1 MDTTSPA
8 SASAP
13 SPAPLETPRAPAP
26 ARRRPSRP
34 RAPRLRR
41 ALPAP
46 RLRRILPA
54 TCTAVL
60 AYATLLL
67 YGVSATDLTLFTA
80 YLILGLTLPGTLI
93 IRATYPGERTL
104 TEEIALGTALGY
116 ALEIFTYI
124 PARATGL
131 PLLVLTWPIAT
142 YTLFLTVPRLRK
154 HWNSR
159 PHTPTP
165 TWWSWTLALTCAYL
179 ILLSIARFFRGHTL
193 TWPTLATASVDM
205 PFHLAL
211 IGELKH
217 HLPPTVPMVDGE
229 PLLYH
234 WFVYTHY
241 AAASWITGIEPLVLL
256 FRLSM
261 LPMMAALTILLAMIA
276 HRLTRSRPAALLAI
290 TGSISVGAASLYLG
304 SSELFTW
311 GGIPDASWTSPTQA
325 FGALLFAPVVLL
337 LVDLLDHG
345 HRGAGRWPLLA
356 ILLLAIMGAKAVYL
370 PLLAVGLLAVVAVE
384 VIRRRRAP
392 WPALTALG
400 MTVACFLIA
409 QVTLFGQT
417 RQGLIVAPLSFAR
430 TAWGELTGLGDQVNP
445 PLVSVLAVASL
456 YLLCWAVAWCG
467 ILGLLCR
474 PRLLLRPAVVLLL
487 GMGAA
492 GMGAALLLGHP
503 GRSQLFFLWGAYPY
517 LVIVA
522 VYGILVLLRRA
533 RVSRG
538 EAMCAAGAGA
548 VAAYAIPVLCG
559 VKIPLGPGERDAVLH
574 RPYIVLAVAV
584 VLVSAVLVVRCGGL
598 RGWVLVTVMLAAI
611 GLPAYGHARVLSV
624 MDRLIGKSSPAVRPV
639 ASPVPLGALEAGRW
653 LRAHSDPGDLVAT
666 DAHCRWGYEDPCD
679 SRQSWVAA
687 LSERRVLVEGWTY
700 TAANMSHWRPGFPP
714 EHLPFWDGERLAL
727 NDAAFR
733 TPSEA
738 TIGRLRE
745 RYGVRWLFAD
755 ERRTGRTSRI
765 GDFAELRFRSG
776 DCAVYRIPEHEV
788 SSGAAGDPPGDD
800 ASARSSQAARTPSP
814 SGRLT

>member
-290 TGSISVGAASLYLG
+290 AGTVFMTAPNLYLG
-304 SSELFTW
+304 VNIGMFTW
-311 GGIPDASWTSPTQA
+311 RGFQSWTGPTQT

-337 LVDLLDHG
+337 LVDLLEG
-345 HRGAGRWPLLA
+345 HRRRWRRDAGRW
-356 ILLLAIMGAKAVYL
+356 LLLGVFVVAVMGAKATHL
-370 PLLAVGLLAVVAVE
+370 PPLAAGLAAVVGVE
-384 VIRRRRAP
+384 VIRRRRVP
-392 WPALTALG
+392 RPALAALG
-400 MTVACFLIA
+400 MTAACSLFA
-409 QVTLFGQT
+409 QVVLFGGA
-417 RQGLIVAPLSFAR
+417 RQGMMVDPLSLLR
-430 TAWGELTGLGDQVNP
+430 RAWGELTGHAGAVEPP
-445 PLVSVLAVASL
+445 PLSVLGVTVLYALCLAVT
-456 YLLCWAVAWCG
+456 WCG

-492 GMGAALLLGHP
+492 CVGAVLLLGHP
-503 GRSQLFFLWGAYPY
+503 HLGQLYFFGAGYPY
-517 LVIVA
+517 LMIIAAYGLSVIV
-522 VYGILVLLRRA
+522 RRA
-533 RVSRG
+533 RVPLRTI
-538 EAMCAAGAGA
+538 AYAVGAGVMTA
-548 VAAYAIPVLCG
+548 YLIRMLCDVRTPLAPGRPDTVLYLPYAAL
-559 VKIPLGPGERDAVLH
+559 
-574 RPYIVLAVAV
+574 LAVV
-584 VLVSAVLVVRCGGL
+584 VLVAAALVTTGRGSLRAWAFVLVVF
-598 RGWVLVTVMLAAI
+598 AAV
-611 GLPAYGHARVLSV
+611 GPPAAWFTRVLPGAESV
-624 MDRLIGKSSPAVRPV
+624 PAARTFGEVPPV
-639 ASPVPLGALEAGRW
+639 AVQAVPQGALEAGRW

-679 SRQSWVAA
+679 SRQFWVAA

-700 TAANMSHWRPGFPP
+700 TAANMSHWRPGSLP

-776 DCAVYRIPEHEV
+776 DCAVYRIPD
-788 SSGAAGDPPGDD
+788 G
-800 ASARSSQAARTPSP
+800 SA
-814 SGRLT
+814 